1 MTAPNIEELLPA
13 AQKLADALGRT
24 PGLAVLKK
32 ELKIGEPRAK
42 ALRDLLN
49 GGEGGSPKT
58 SLPQAPVSPGMG
70 PVRDLP
76 ETALP
81 SLPETEEGPDGDGG
95 EPPWEAAFQGPPPW
109 EGAFTEDIP
118 GTAVE
123 EVPAVVVGTI
133 PSPAPVVPP
142 VTAPATPVVASPKV
156 PKAKKDIA
164 LWPLLIIVLPAFVA
178 IWGGWVDLGQMS
190 GFGNVNLLPGLTDKA
205 VINLSITLPVGL
217 EAYASYAIYVW
228 LSLDKGQDETLR
240 KFAKWSAVSALV
252 VGGLGQGI
260 YHLLKAFDQVKA
272 PWPVV
277 IFVALIPVVVSGL
290 GAYLAH
296 GVRHGR
302 AS

>member
-1 MTAPNIEELLPA
+1 MSTMTASNVEELLPA
-13 AQKLADALGRT
+13 ARQLAVDLGRI

-32 ELKIGEPRAK
+32 ELKIGEPRAEETSPEDPS
-42 ALRDLLN
+42 AEEVPPWTETF
-49 GGEGGSPKT
+49 GE
-58 SLPQAPVSPGMG
+58 
-70 PVRDLP
+70 DLP
-76 ETALP
+76 EDPSPEADEEALP
-81 SLPETEEGPDGDGG
+81 VVGRVDPSP
-95 EPPWEAAFQGPPPW
+95 
-109 EGAFTEDIP
+109 
-118 GTAVE
+118 
-123 EVPAVVVGTI
+123 VPAGTPEAI
-133 PSPAPVVPP
+133 
-142 VTAPATPVVASPKV
+142 PVVASVTSPKT
-156 PKAKKDIA
+156 KKEIV

-178 IWGGWVDLGQMS
+178 IWGGWVDLGQMA
-190 GFGNVNLLPGLTDKA
+190 GFGDVNLLPGLTDKA

-228 LSLDKGQDETLR
+228 LSLDEAKDEALR
-240 KFAKWSAVSALV
+240 RFAKWSAGAALV

-302 AS
+302 STR